1 MEREGLKT
9 GVKTEKKTRRLLEI
23 VPCVSRALAIPT
35 SIVHRRLRDSRAML
49 LRSRNNVFIA
59 EVDKPSTV
67 YEKASQFKRPP
78 AFTAQIWL
86 PRSRM
91 VSGHPVP

>member
-1 MEREGLKT
+1 MKT
-9 GVKTEKKTRRLLEI
+9 GVKTEKKTRRLFEI

-49 LRSRNNVFIA
+49 LRSRNNAFIA
-59 EVDKPSTV
+59 KVDRLSTF
-67 YEKASQFKRPP
+67 YEKASQFKRPT
-78 AFTAQIWL
+78 AFTAQVWL

-91 VSGHPVP
+91 VSGHQVP